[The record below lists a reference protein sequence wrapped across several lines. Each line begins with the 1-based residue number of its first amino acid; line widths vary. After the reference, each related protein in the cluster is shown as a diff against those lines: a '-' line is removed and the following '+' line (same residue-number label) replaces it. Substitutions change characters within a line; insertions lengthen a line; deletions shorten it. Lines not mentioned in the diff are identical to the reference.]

1 MIIERS
7 GMKLEK
13 SYPYISENVI
23 AHINDLIKDLTDF
36 DENRFGFWLE
46 DKKISSK
53 NNPSSYVLA
62 CFKKELDNGKFTK
75 PEAPEIEYVP
85 PMVPFYNHLREVGI
99 KVRGEDQFLLEES
112 FTYLVGNNIITH
124 EELATL
130 NSQII
135 EYLLTL
141 PKEKRNT
148 DEFIKLLMKSKTLS
162 GRFID
167 WNEIGNRAKKDEE
180 EWEKLMKFFR
190 EYENND

>member
-23 AHINDLIKDLTDF
+23 AHVNDLIKDLTDF

-53 NNPSSYVLA
+53 NNPSSYVMS

-75 PEAPEIEYVP
+75 PEAPKIEYVP
-85 PMVPFYNHLREVGI
+85 ATTLFFNHLREVGI
-99 KVRGEDQFLLEES
+99 KVRGEDQFLIDCS
-112 FTYLVGNNIITH
+112 FIYLLNNGIISP
-124 EELATL
+124 EELTKL
-130 NSQII
+130 NTQII
-135 EYLLTL
+135 DYLLTL
-141 PKEKRNT
+141 PEEKKNSG
-148 DEFIKLLMKSKTLS
+148 EYMNLLMKSKTLS

-167 WNEIGNRAKKDEE
+167 WNAIGNEAKKLEK
-180 EWEKLMKFFR
+180 EWDDMMSELTSIQ
-190 EYENND
+190 